1 MTHPRPRPNLDALRP
16 YQAASGQDLRFN
28 LSANEAC
35 LGASPAA
42 LAAAVEAATDVD
54 RYPDGA
60 SRKLR
65 LAIGE
70 RYGLDPDLIIVCAGS
85 EELISL
91 LVQAYVAP
99 GEEVLFSQYGFIKYE
114 LAARAHAAIP
124 VRAPEV
130 EFTADVDALLA
141 AVTPLT
147 RVVFLANPNNPTGT
161 YLRDAQLRRLCERL
175 PEHIVLVVDAAYAEY
190 VERADYADGL
200 TLAKTTA
207 NTVVLRT
214 FSKIHGLAGLRCGWG
229 YGAREVVN
237 TLHKVRGAFNVSAV
251 AQAAAAA
258 AIADAVHE
266 ARSREHNAKWLS
278 RLSTELLAAGLEV
291 IPSVGNFLFVRFQS
305 ADTCGAAIT
314 SLKSHGVLAM
324 PLAGYGLPEALRIT
338 AGTESANQAVL
349 AALTGGRA

>member
-1 MTHPRPRPNLDALRP
+1 MTLPRPRPNLDALRP
-16 YQAASGQDLRFN
+16 YQAAMGQDFSFN

-42 LAAAVEAATDVD
+42 LAAAAAAASNADC
-54 RYPDGA
+54 YPDGS
-60 SRKLR
+60 SRTLR
-65 LAIGE
+65 LAIGA
-70 RYGLDPDLIIVCAGS
+70 RYGLDPELSIVGAGS

-99 GEEVLFSQYGFIKYE
+99 EEEVLFSQYGFIKYE

-141 AVTPLT
+141 AVTPRT
-147 RVVFLANPNNPTGT
+147 QVVFLANPNNPTGT
-161 YLRDAQLRRLCERL
+161 YLRDAQVRRLRERL
-175 PEHIVLVVDAAYAEY
+175 AEHIVLVVDAAYAEF

-200 TLAKTTA
+200 ALAKATP
-207 NTVVLRT
+207 NTICLRT

-229 YGAREVVN
+229 YGPREVIN
-237 TLHKVRGAFNVSAV
+237 ALHKIRGAFNVSVV

-258 AIADAVHE
+258 AIADTAHE

-278 RLSTELLAAGLEV
+278 WLSTRLLAAGLKV
-291 IPSVGNFLFVRFQS
+291 IPSVGNFLVARFQS
-305 ADTCGAAIT
+305 ADICEAAT
-314 SLKSHGVLAM
+314 SSLKGHGVLAM

-338 AGTESANQAVL
+338 VGTERANQAVV
-349 AALTGGRA
+349 AALTGGAT